1 MHVTVLGAGTMGR
14 GIAQVAALAGHNVS
28 LRDVEEDLVDE
39 GITEIADTLDE
50 GVTRDKL
57 TRTAADAA
65 LDRIAGTT
73 DIESAATGADLLVE
87 AVPED
92 LDLKR
97 RVLSDAEEF
106 LNDDALLASNT
117 SAIPVTA
124 IANALDLP
132 ERFCGLHF
140 FNPVHLMA
148 LVEVVVGE
156 RTSDRTRER
165 AVDFVEGIDKEAVV
179 VRDTP
184 GFASSRLGVALGVE
198 AIRMVEER
206 VAEPAQ
212 IDRTMTLGYNH
223 PVGPL
228 KLTDIVG
235 LDVRLDIL
243 ETLREEFGERF
254 RPPQLLRRKVRAG
267 KLGRKT
273 GEGFYRWNEGEI
285 VETEGEWQ

>member
-1 MHVTVLGAGTMGR
+1 MRVTVLGAGTMGR
-14 GIAQVAALAGHNVS
+14 GIAHVAALAGHDVS
-28 LRDVEEDLVDE
+28 LRDVEDDIVDE
-39 GITEIADTLDE
+39 GIEGIADALDG

-57 TRTAADAA
+57 TRAAADAA
-65 LDRIAGTT
+65 LDRIVGMT
-73 DIESAATGADLLVE
+73 DLEAAATGADLLVE

-97 RVLSDAEEF
+97 RVLGDAEEF
-106 LNDDALLASNT
+106 LHDDALLASNT

-165 AVDFVEGIDKEAVV
+165 AVDFVGGIDKEAVV

-212 IDRTMTLGYNH
+212 IDRAMTLGYNH

-228 KLTDIVG
+228 ELTDIIG
-235 LDVRLDIL
+235 LDVRLDVL
-243 ETLREEFGERF
+243 ETLREELGERF

-273 GEGFYRWNEGEI
+273 GEGFYRWKDGEI
-285 VETEGEWQ
+285 VGKGGEGR